1 MDENG
6 NTKDDVKVPEG
17 EVGDRI
23 RRMFHDE
30 EKDCSEYHP
39 SVLARWLLA
48 R

>member
-1 MDENG
+1 MDEAG

-30 EKDCSEYHP
+30 EKDCSE
-39 SVLARWLLA
+39 
-48 R
+48 